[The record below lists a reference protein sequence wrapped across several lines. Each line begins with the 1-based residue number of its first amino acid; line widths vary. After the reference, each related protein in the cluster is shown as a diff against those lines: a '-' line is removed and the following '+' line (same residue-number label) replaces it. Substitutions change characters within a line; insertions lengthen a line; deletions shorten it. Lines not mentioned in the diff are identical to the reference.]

1 MGYRKE
7 YRRRSQDRR
16 PLTTAR
22 GEPQRC
28 AVCQEIFDS
37 PTLSIK
43 VGKKDRAHVICA
55 ALSRVGLGRL
65 AKTSGRW

>member
-7 YRRRSQDRR
+7 YRSRSQDRR
-16 PLTTAR
+16 PAAAR
-22 GEPQRC
+22 GEQQRC
-28 AVCQEIFDS
+28 AVCREIFDS

-55 ALSRVGLGRL
+55 ALNRVGLGNL